1 MHALAFV
8 PTLNSVCSMPAAFTR
23 RQWLRLSAGP
33 LIPLGVWP
41 GRLCGADAPAHDDF
55 TFIAVND
62 LHALEDA
69 CHPWFDDVVR
79 QMKASAPTAEFCLLG
94 GDLAENG
101 TPAQLNLI
109 KDSFSA
115 LGIPCHAVV
124 GNHDYQSATDRS
136 AYEQIFPEQINY
148 SFTRRGWQIIVS
160 FAFVPSLSPGS
171 IKTCPNWTSIA
182 RPSCSLIFHW
192 AIPSGPGLSTPTI
205 YLSAVMG

>member
-1 MHALAFV
+1 MASA
-8 PTLNSVCSMPAAFTR
+8 VCWCAI
-23 RQWLRLSAGP
+23 
-33 LIPLGVWP
+33 IPLGVWP
-41 GRLCGADAPAHDDF
+41 GRLCGADTPAHDDF

-69 CHPWFDDVVR
+69 CRPWFDDVVR
-79 QMKASAPTAEFCLLG
+79 QMKASAPTAEFCLIG

-101 TPAQLNLI
+101 TAAQLTLI

-115 LGIPCHAVV
+115 LGVPCHAVV

-148 SFTRRGWQIIVS
+148 SFTHRGWQIVGLDSSEVTKAKETRIS
-160 FAFVPSLSPGS
+160 ATTLTGS
-171 IKTCPNWTSIA
+171 IKTYPNLTSVA
-182 RPSCSLIFHW
+182 LPSCSLIFRW
-192 AIPSGPGLSTPTI
+192 ATPCGPGLSTPTI